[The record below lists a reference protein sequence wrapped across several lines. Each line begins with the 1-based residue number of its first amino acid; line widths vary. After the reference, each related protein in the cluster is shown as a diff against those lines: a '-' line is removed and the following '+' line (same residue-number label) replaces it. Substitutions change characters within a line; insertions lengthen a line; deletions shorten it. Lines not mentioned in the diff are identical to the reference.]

1 MNTLTEIV
9 IICVMGLCY
18 SPDIL
23 RAEACSALPNSV
35 LPDMSKFAHRKII
48 NITAI
53 HQIEMLSE
61 YANLKDPEFKRF
73 VKRNLLPPVLL
84 ISNATASAKNKQP
97 DPEILVQKVE
107 PYSIL
112 SDNLKN
118 SNMDSA
124 QKQETFIQELIKAIK
139 ESRKNGGLKG
149 KVIKIRKINKKRKEN
164 DECFNEERIYGDPRG
179 KSFHDSSVTFTLP
192 MNQSDII
199 FCLNYCKYPCLLINF
214 NRQNKQCSLIS
225 QPMALN
231 PNTYKETMSLR
242 IKCSIQKPDMKP
254 KPLQCFFPGHQIAG
268 IFVPPLSRKTTDSIH
283 CQKEC
288 LNEPQCTHFTYND
301 TNGACILMKNMTAH
315 AVNSEFISGYKT
327 CD

>member
-9 IICVMGLCY
+9 IICVIGLCY

-84 ISNATASAKNKQP
+84 IM
-97 DPEILVQKVE
+97 E

-149 KVIKIRKINKKRKEN
+149 KVIKIRKIKKKRKEN

-179 KSFHDSSVTFTLP
+179 KSFHDSSITFTLP

-283 CQKEC
+283 CQKRM
-288 LNEPQCTHFTYND
+288 PQ
-301 TNGACILMKNMTAH
+301 
-315 AVNSEFISGYKT
+315 
-327 CD
+327 